1 MIVIELANRLPAM
14 LKPADMRKLE
24 KELARVLRTRSKKVA
39 SLSFV
44 TELAMQKLN
53 KTFRHMNKPT
63 DVLSFSPAPAPTE
76 NRHLKTEHYLG
87 DIVVCVPYAKREA
100 ARRGMTL
107 REELLR
113 LIAHGVLHL
122 SGFDHATAKEEE
134 KMFGLQERVV
144 DAIISV

>member
-1 MIVIELANRLPAM
+1 MIVLELATKLPAI
-14 LKPADMRKLE
+14 LGPADIRKLE
-24 KELARVLRTRSKKVA
+24 RELPRVLRSRSKKVA

-44 TELAMQKLN
+44 TESAMRKLN
-53 KTFRHMNKPT
+53 RVYRQCDKPT
-63 DVLSFSPAPAPTE
+63 DVLSFEPDPSSRKAGE
-76 NRHLKTEHYLG
+76 EGKSYLG

-113 LIAHGVLHL
+113 LIAHGALHL
-122 SGFDHATAKEEE
+122 SGYDHATAKQEE

>member
-1 MIVIELANRLPAM
+1 MIALELATRLPAI
-14 LKPADMRKLE
+14 LRPADMRKLE
-24 KELARVLRTRSKKVA
+24 RELARVLRSRAKKVA

-44 TELAMQKLN
+44 TESAIRKLN
-53 KTFRHMNKPT
+53 RVYRHIDKPT
-63 DVLSFSPAPAPTE
+63 DVLSFEPDPSTRKAGE
-76 NRHLKTEHYLG
+76 EGKSYLG
-87 DIVVCVPYAKREA
+87 DIVVCIPYAKREA
-100 ARRGMTL
+100 SRRGMTL

-122 SGFDHATAKEEE
+122 SGFDHATEKEEE

>member
-1 MIVIELANRLPAM
+1 MIVLELATNLPPI
-14 LKPADMRKLE
+14 LGSADIRKLE
-24 KELARVLRTRSKKVA
+24 RELPRVLRSRSKKVA
-39 SLSFV
+39 SLSFI
-44 TELAMQKLN
+44 TEAAMRKLN
-53 KTFRHMNKPT
+53 RDYRQCDKPT
-63 DVLSFSPAPAPTE
+63 DVLSFEPDPATRKAGE
-76 NRHLKTEHYLG
+76 EGKSYLG
-87 DIVVCVPYAKREA
+87 DIVVCASYAKREA

-122 SGFDHATAKEEE
+122 SGYDHATAKEEE

>member
-1 MIVIELANRLPAM
+1 
-14 LKPADMRKLE
+14 MRKAGE
-24 KELARVLRTRSKKVA
+24 EGK
-39 SLSFV
+39 SF
-44 TELAMQKLN
+44 
-53 KTFRHMNKPT
+53 
-63 DVLSFSPAPAPTE
+63 
-76 NRHLKTEHYLG
+76 LG
-87 DIVVCVPYAKREA
+87 DIAVCVPYAKREA

-144 DAIISV
+144 DAIISA

>member
-14 LKPADMRKLE
+14 LKPADMHKLE
-24 KELARVLRTRSKKVA
+24 QGLARVLRTRSKKVA

-44 TELAMQKLN
+44 SELAIQKLN
-53 KTFRHMNKPT
+53 KTFRRMNKPT
-63 DVLSFSPAPAPTE
+63 DVLSFSPAPIPTK
-76 NRHLKTEHYLG
+76 NRHPKPDYYLG

-144 DAIISV
+144 DAIMSV

>member
-1 MIVIELANRLPAM
+1 MIVLELATKLPAI
-14 LKPADMRKLE
+14 LGPADIRKLE
-24 KELARVLRTRSKKVA
+24 RELPRVLRSRSKKVA
-39 SLSFV
+39 GLSFV
-44 TELAMQKLN
+44 SETAIRKLN
-53 KTFRHMNKPT
+53 RIYRQCDKPT
-63 DVLSFSPAPAPTE
+63 DVLSFEPDPATRKAGE
-76 NRHLKTEHYLG
+76 EGKSYLG

-122 SGFDHATAKEEE
+122 SGYDHATEKEEE

>member
-1 MIVIELANRLPAM
+1 MIVLELANRLPPM

-24 KELARVLRTRSKKVA
+24 KELTRVLRTRSKKVA

-44 TELAMQKLN
+44 TELAIQKLN
-53 KTFRHMNKPT
+53 KTFRNMNKPT
-63 DVLSFSPAPAPTE
+63 DVLSFEPDSSMRVAGSE
-76 NRHLKTEHYLG
+76 GREFLG
-87 DIVVCVPYAKREA
+87 DIAICVPYAKREA

-122 SGFDHATAKEEE
+122 SGFDHSTAKEEE

-144 DAIISV
+144 DAIISI

>member
-24 KELARVLRTRSKKVA
+24 TELARVLRTRSKKVA

-63 DVLSFSPAPAPTE
+63 DVLSFEPDPSTRQAGE
-76 NRHLKTEHYLG
+76 EGKSFLG
-87 DIVVCVPYAKREA
+87 DIVVCIPYAKREA

-122 SGFDHATAKEEE
+122 SGFDHATAKAEE